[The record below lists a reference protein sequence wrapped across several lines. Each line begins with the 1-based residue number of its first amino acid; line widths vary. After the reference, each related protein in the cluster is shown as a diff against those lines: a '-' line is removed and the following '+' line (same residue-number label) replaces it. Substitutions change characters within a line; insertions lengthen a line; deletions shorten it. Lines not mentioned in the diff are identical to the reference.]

1 MTTSIYCMMTSVR
14 VKNDMKNVFFALFL
28 AEFRKK
34 AVPLHVFCKT
44 RIKTTNKYGLCER
57 KI

>member
-1 MTTSIYCMMTSVR
+1 MITSIYYIMICMRRKYV
-14 VKNDMKNVFFALFL
+14 NNVFFASIF
-28 AEFRKK
+28 AEIRKK

-44 RIKTTNKYGLCER
+44 CVKTIKTYGLCEQ

>member
-1 MTTSIYCMMTSVR
+1 MITSMYYIMICMRRKYV
-14 VKNDMKNVFFALFL
+14 NNVFFASIF
-28 AEFRKK
+28 AEIRKK